1 VTLRS
6 IQYLDRPGIIDLS
19 WGLPLPDAL
28 PTGDWRAATDEALQT
43 YGWQALTYGYEAGPA
58 PLVEWLC
65 ERLGETDA
73 RAPVP
78 EEVFV
83 TAGASQGIELVSTVL
98 TRPGDAILVD
108 SPTYHLALRILADR
122 DGELI
127 GAPADDDGIDPHA
140 TGALLHRLRRAGR
153 RVPLLYL
160 VPTFANPTGVSLS
173 AARRRE
179 LVAVAR
185 DAGTVIVEDDTY
197 REIAYDGPAPE
208 SLWSL
213 DPETVVRVGSFAKTV
228 APGLRLGFLTAAAP
242 FVRRLVERGYVH
254 SGGGLNHATAFAMAV
269 LGRSGRYAAH
279 VEAVRDR
286 YRRQRD
292 ALVGA
297 LHGGALHGGA
307 LDVRALDVRV
317 PGGGWFLWPR
327 LPEGMSAT
335 TLLSAAEAH
344 GVSFLPGSRCY
355 AGPGGADRIRLSFS
369 MYDPQSLAEAAGRLS
384 AALTTPAT
392 RYR

>member
-1 VTLRS
+1 M
-6 IQYLDRPGIIDLS
+6 
-19 WGLPLPDAL
+19 
-28 PTGDWRAATDEALQT
+28 
-43 YGWQALTYGYEAGPA
+43 
-58 PLVEWLC
+58 
-65 ERLGETDA
+65 
-73 RAPVP
+73 
-78 EEVFV
+78 
-83 TAGASQGIELVSTVL
+83 L

-127 GAPADDDGIDPHA
+127 GAPADDHGIDPHA
-140 TGALLHRLRRAGR
+140 TGELLHRLRRAGR

-297 LHGGALHGGA
+297 LHGGTLHGGA
-307 LDVRALDVRV
+307 LDGGALDVRV

-327 LPEGMSAT
+327 LPEGMSAS
-335 TLLSAAEAH
+335 TLLSAAETH

-369 MYDPQSLAEAAGRLS
+369 MYDPRSLAEAAGRLS